1 MTVAPGLELVLGQE
15 AGYLLEHQCTAVPH
29 GSVHVPGPD
38 FVDRVFGGSDRNPRV
53 LASMQRLFG
62 AGRLGETGYLSLL
75 PVDHGIA
82 HTAGMVFAPN
92 PEYFDPVHIAR
103 LAQEGGCSGLVSTYG
118 ALGAVARK
126 VAHRV
131 PLVLKIN
138 HDEQFAYPARFDN
151 ILFARVREAAEMGC
165 VAVAA
170 TVYFGGPEA
179 RRQLQEVSAA
189 FAEAHAQGLATILF
203 CYLHPR
209 ALAKGGHDIIF
220 AADLTGEA
228 NHQGLTIEADFVK
241 QKQPLRSHGI
251 SALQPGYCR
260 MDGRMYAELSTGHP
274 IDLTRYQ
281 VLLSYCGRGGVIHSG
296 GASSMDG
303 LQQAVRAAVVN
314 KRGGGMGLLAGRKAF
329 QRPLSEGVALL
340 HAIQDVYLDAR
351 VTVA

>member
-1 MTVAPGLELVLGQE
+1 MDNLTPLHTLPSVAEGATQHLCPKR
-15 AGYLLEHQCTAVPH
+15 
-29 GSVHVPGPD
+29 
-38 FVDRVFGGSDRNPRV
+38 RVNNSRC
-53 LASMQRLFG
+53 G
-62 AGRLGETGYLSLL
+62 AGRRNAVG
-75 PVDHGIA
+75 
-82 HTAGMVFAPN
+82 
-92 PEYFDPVHIAR
+92 PEYLP
-103 LAQEGGCSGLVSTYG
+103 
-118 ALGAVARK
+118 LGAT
-126 VAHRV
+126 
-131 PLVLKIN
+131 I
-138 HDEQFAYPARFDN
+138 DY
-151 ILFARVREAAEMGC
+151 
-165 VAVAA
+165 
-170 TVYFGGPEA
+170 Y
-179 RRQLQEVSAA
+179 

-209 ALAKGGHDIIF
+209 ALAKGGHGIIF

-241 QKQPLRSHGI
+241 QKQSLRSHGI

-274 IDLTRYQ
+274 VDHTRYE

-314 KRGGGMGLLAGRKAF
+314 KGGCGMGLVAGRKAF

-340 HAIQDVYLDAR
+340 YAIQDVYLDAR